1 MQCSKTWFES
11 KGIKAV
17 IFDFD
22 GTLYDNSKVAK
33 NLIKAKPLSM
43 FRMLADR
50 KARKALKGAYFE
62 TEEAFLLEYSKAV
75 DRKWYENTYM
85 PLMTKVLHDTC
96 KARGGVN
103 ELFAELRALGIK
115 IAILSDY
122 PLVKERM
129 AALNI
134 SDENVD
140 LIKGSQELGGLKP
153 AAALFEKVAQA
164 LGVEPQ
170 YTLVIGDRDDTDGQ
184 GARNAGMQYHIID
197 REFQA
202 TCFVQYLPFAASD
215 DERS

>member
-1 MQCSKTWFES
+1 
-11 KGIKAV
+11 
-17 IFDFD
+17 
-22 GTLYDNSKVAK
+22 
-33 NLIKAKPLSM
+33 
-43 FRMLADR
+43 
-50 KARKALKGAYFE
+50 
-62 TEEAFLLEYSKAV
+62 
-75 DRKWYENTYM
+75 
-85 PLMTKVLHDTC
+85 
-96 KARGGVN
+96 
-103 ELFAELRALGIK
+103 
-115 IAILSDY
+115 
-122 PLVKERM
+122 M